1 MTDTPNEPAPG
12 WTWAAIA
19 CAGLVALLIVL
30 YLSSDPRAPLRRWVA
45 DVISN

>member
-12 WTWAAIA
+12 WAWTLVAWAAFA
-19 CAGLVALLIVL
+19 AVMLLL

-45 DVISN
+45 ETLAN